1 MPLKSEQ
8 HEKVKQ
14 LLNEGMS
21 MRQISNKTGIS
32 TRTLYKHYNN
42 YKPDR
47 LKEVKQAAQEIVQK
61 TIKDPVKMLNEYQR
75 GHAAIQNIRV
85 LKNLSEQIVSVG
97 GLVMDKLEQLLRAD
111 EIPPSDIARLSA
123 IYVDFFKALNVA
135 RINKREKVGGGKG

>member
-21 MRQISNKTGIS
+21 MRQISNETGIS

-135 RINKREKVGGGKG
+135 RINKGEKVGGGKG

>member
-21 MRQISNKTGIS
+21 MRQISNETGIS

-75 GHAAIQNIRV
+75 GQAAMQNIRV

-135 RINKREKVGGGKG
+135 RINKGEKVGGGKG